1 MDPNDKPPAG
11 RRVIVG
17 RLDSLIASSS
27 LGTPGALAL
36 RAAADPKTVEEI
48 VARSMESSLTDVEP
62 DMAADLEAMD
72 DEYLADL
79 ERELSTIE
87 RHAMAET
94 EAHRWWRRARKAW
107 GRLQQ
112 VRKGTRVRCPFCA
125 GARVGCPMCER
136 GFVDRDAALMH
147 YETDMDFACK

>member
-11 RRVIVG
+11 RRVIIG
-17 RLDSLIASSS
+17 KLDSLIAASS

-36 RAAADPKTVEEI
+36 RAAADPEEVEKI
-48 VARSMESSLTDVEP
+48 LARAAKLDADCDWIEDQVEM
-62 DMAADLEAMD
+62 DAEWLSHLEGSLEAEEAKALMPA
-72 DEYLADL
+72 EA
-79 ERELSTIE
+79 
-87 RHAMAET
+87 RH
-94 EAHRWWRRARKAW
+94 WWRRSRAAW